1 MLSNNPDKRPSV
13 KEIFIQ
19 PFVEAHYKDSPIS
32 VEEVHVGQETA
43 LEANINWDDPELI

>member
-1 MLSNNPDKRPSV
+1 MLSINPEKRPSV

-19 PFVEAHYKDSPIS
+19 PFVESHYKDSPIN

-43 LEANINWDDPELI
+43 LEANIDWNDPQLM